1 VTVARCLL
9 CRLSVIGDDAAV
21 VDARFRAHDC
31 ATQIVGSGA
40 PTGDGGGAASRVQPG
55 PTPFVWMGL
64 RDAQPLRWQWHLNA
78 GWWES

>member
-40 PTGDGGGAASRVQPG
+40 PTGDGGGAPSSRVQPD
-55 PTPFVWMGL
+55 PTPSIGMFLANIGRVQRL
-64 RDAQPLRWQWHLNA
+64 SAR
-78 GWWES
+78 WWES